1 MKEGQPKTVHLKDYQ
16 APNYLIDE
24 TSLHFDISSAYTM
37 VTAELTIRRNL
48 EASKPNTELVLD
60 GSEMTT
66 RNIWIDGEV
75 LPPNKYEITKSTLR
89 IIDVPESFVLKTQV
103 EIKPQENTALEGLYK
118 SGDMYCTQCEAQG
131 FRNITWYLDRPDV
144 LSKYRTTIH
153 ADKEQFPVLLSNGN
167 EVARGN
173 NGPRHWVTW
182 EDPHKKP
189 AYLFALVAGD
199 LRSIEGTFTTM
210 SGRLVTLKI
219 FTEEHNIDKLDFA
232 MQSLKKAMSWD
243 EETYGR
249 EYDLDI
255 FMIVAVDTFNM
266 GAMENK
272 GLNIF
277 NTSCILTRPD
287 TTTDAGYSRVE
298 SVVAHEYF
306 HNWSGNRVTC
316 RDWFQLSLKEGF
328 TVMRDQQ
335 FSADL
340 GSATVC
346 RIMDVVALRNSQF
359 PEDAGPMA
367 HSIRPDSYIEI
378 NNFYTPTVY
387 EKGAEVVRMIRTLLG
402 EERFRLG
409 TDLYFN
415 RHDGQAV
422 TTEDFVRAMEDASG
436 INFDQFRIWYRQAGT
451 PVLSVSSKYDQKNK
465 VFVIMVDQSCP
476 PTPGQIQKEPNHMP
490 FAVGLLDLKGR
501 DMRFSLDEL
510 PVSSVHETEN
520 SYTAVLNLTKSSQRF
535 IFHGVEEEPTPSLLR
550 DFSAPVRLNY
560 PYTRNQLKFLMSND
574 SDGFARWEAGQRLGT
589 EVIQDVVGQIQAR
602 EKIDGQDNEISTD
615 SRLIEALHTNISE
628 AVARNE
634 DGNFDKA
641 MTAEM
646 LSLPSEAYLAELSTV
661 ADPLA
666 IHQAREAVRY
676 KIATALSD
684 SFRSVYKLN
693 DLKGSYQ
700 PSAKAMGQRALKNI
714 ALAYMMSLY
723 DEDVFEIC
731 LNQFESADNM
741 TDQSA
746 ALRLIV
752 NSGLP
757 RAQEVKERVLADFYS
772 RWSNEALVIDMW
784 FTIQA
789 SCSLPDNISVV
800 TQLLKHEAFDI
811 GNPNRCRALVSGF
824 TSQGVNFH
832 SLDGSGYTFLADRV
846 IELNSINPMVA
857 ARILG
862 PLTRWQKFDEE
873 RQELMKSQLGKIL
886 VVEGLSSDVYEVVTK
901 SLV

>member
-1 MKEGQPKTVHLKDYQ
+1 
-16 APNYLIDE
+16 
-24 TSLHFDISSAYTM
+24 
-37 VTAELTIRRNL
+37 
-48 EASKPNTELVLD
+48 
-60 GSEMTT
+60 
-66 RNIWIDGEV
+66 
-75 LPPNKYEITKSTLR
+75 
-89 IIDVPESFVLKTQV
+89 
-103 EIKPQENTALEGLYK
+103 
-118 SGDMYCTQCEAQG
+118 
-131 FRNITWYLDRPDV
+131 
-144 LSKYRTTIH
+144 
-153 ADKEQFPVLLSNGN
+153 
-167 EVARGN
+167 
-173 NGPRHWVTW
+173 
-182 EDPHKKP
+182 
-189 AYLFALVAGD
+189 
-199 LRSIEGTFTTM
+199 
-210 SGRLVTLKI
+210 
-219 FTEEHNIDKLDFA
+219 
-232 MQSLKKAMSWD
+232 
-243 EETYGR
+243 
-249 EYDLDI
+249 
-255 FMIVAVDTFNM
+255 
-266 GAMENK
+266 
-272 GLNIF
+272 
-277 NTSCILTRPD
+277 
-287 TTTDAGYSRVE
+287 
-298 SVVAHEYF
+298 
-306 HNWSGNRVTC
+306 
-316 RDWFQLSLKEGF
+316 
-328 TVMRDQQ
+328 MRDQQ
-335 FSADL
+335 FSADQ

-422 TTEDFVRAMEDASG
+422 TTEEFVRAMEDASG

-451 PVLSVSSKYDQKNK
+451 PVLSISSEYDQKNK
-465 VFVIMVDQSCP
+465 VFVLMVDQSCP

-490 FAVGLLDLKGR
+490 FAVGLLDSKGI

-520 SYTAVLNLTKSSQRF
+520 RYTAVLNLTKSSQRF

-589 EVIQDVVGQIQAR
+589 EVIEDVVGQIQAR
-602 EKIDGQDNEISTD
+602 GKIDGQNSEISID
-615 SRLIEALHTNISE
+615 SRLLEALHTNISE
-628 AVARNE
+628 AVDRNE

-661 ADPLA
+661 VDPIA

-676 KIATALSD
+676 KIAAALSD
-684 SFRSVYKLN
+684 SLRSVYQLN
-693 DLKGSYQ
+693 DLKDSYQ

-714 ALAYMMSLY
+714 ALAYMMTLY

-757 RAQEVKERVLADFYS
+757 RAQELKERVLADFYS
-772 RWSNEALVIDMW
+772 RWSDEALVIDMW

-789 SCSLPDNISVV
+789 SCSLPNNISSVN
-800 TQLLKHEAFDI
+800 QLLKHEAFDI

-873 RQELMKSQLGKIL
+873 RQKLMKSQLGKIL

>member
-16 APNYLIDE
+16 APKYLIDE

-60 GSEMTT
+60 GGEMTT

-75 LPPNKYEITKSTLR
+75 LPPNRYAITKSTLT
-89 IIDVPESFVLKTQV
+89 IFDVSESFVLKTQV

-144 LSKYRTTIH
+144 LSKYRTTIY

-402 EERFRLG
+402 EKRFRMG

-451 PVLSVSSKYDQKNK
+451 PVLSISSEYDKKNK
-465 VFVIMVDQSCP
+465 VFVLMVDQSCP
-476 PTPGQIQKEPNHMP
+476 PTPGQVQKEPNHMP
-490 FAVGLLDLKGR
+490 FAVGLLDSKGI
-501 DMRFSLDEL
+501 DMRFSLNEL

-520 SYTAVLNLTKSSQRF
+520 RYTIVLNLTKSSQRF
-535 IFHGVEEEPTPSLLR
+535 VFLGVEEEPTPSLLR

-574 SDGFARWEAGQRLGT
+574 SDGFARWEAGQRFGA

-602 EKIDGQDNEISTD
+602 EKIDVQDNEISTD
-615 SRLIEALHTNISE
+615 SRLIEALHTNIAE
-628 AVARNE
+628 AIDRNE
-634 DGNFDKA
+634 DGNLDKA

-646 LSLPSEAYLAELSTV
+646 LSLPSEAYLAELSTLV
-661 ADPLA
+661 DPLA
-666 IHQAREAVRY
+666 IHQAREAVRQ

-684 SFRSVYKLN
+684 SLRSVYKLN

-714 ALAYMMSLY
+714 ALAYMMSLD

-746 ALRLIV
+746 ALRLLV

-832 SLDGSGYTFLADRV
+832 SLDGSGYTFLTDRV

-862 PLTRWQKFDEE
+862 PLTRWQKFDQA
-873 RQELMKSQLGKIL
+873 RQKLMKSQLGKIL
-886 VVEGLSSDVYEVVTK
+886 AVEGLSSDVYEVVTK

>member
-1 MKEGQPKTVHLKDYQ
+1 
-16 APNYLIDE
+16 
-24 TSLHFDISSAYTM
+24 
-37 VTAELTIRRNL
+37 
-48 EASKPNTELVLD
+48 
-60 GSEMTT
+60 
-66 RNIWIDGEV
+66 
-75 LPPNKYEITKSTLR
+75 
-89 IIDVPESFVLKTQV
+89 
-103 EIKPQENTALEGLYK
+103 
-118 SGDMYCTQCEAQG
+118 
-131 FRNITWYLDRPDV
+131 
-144 LSKYRTTIH
+144 
-153 ADKEQFPVLLSNGN
+153 
-167 EVARGN
+167 
-173 NGPRHWVTW
+173 
-182 EDPHKKP
+182 
-189 AYLFALVAGD
+189 
-199 LRSIEGTFTTM
+199 
-210 SGRLVTLKI
+210 
-219 FTEEHNIDKLDFA
+219 
-232 MQSLKKAMSWD
+232 
-243 EETYGR
+243 
-249 EYDLDI
+249 
-255 FMIVAVDTFNM
+255 
-266 GAMENK
+266 
-272 GLNIF
+272 
-277 NTSCILTRPD
+277 
-287 TTTDAGYSRVE
+287 
-298 SVVAHEYF
+298 
-306 HNWSGNRVTC
+306 
-316 RDWFQLSLKEGF
+316 
-328 TVMRDQQ
+328 
-335 FSADL
+335 
-340 GSATVC
+340 
-346 RIMDVVALRNSQF
+346 
-359 PEDAGPMA
+359 
-367 HSIRPDSYIEI
+367 
-378 NNFYTPTVY
+378 
-387 EKGAEVVRMIRTLLG
+387 
-402 EERFRLG
+402 
-409 TDLYFN
+409 
-415 RHDGQAV
+415 
-422 TTEDFVRAMEDASG
+422 
-436 INFDQFRIWYRQAGT
+436 
-451 PVLSVSSKYDQKNK
+451 
-465 VFVIMVDQSCP
+465 
-476 PTPGQIQKEPNHMP
+476 MP
-490 FAVGLLDLKGR
+490 FAVGLLDSKGI

-520 SYTAVLNLTKSSQRF
+520 RYTAVLNLTKSSQRF

-550 DFSAPVRLNY
+550 DFSAPVRLSY

-628 AVARNE
+628 AIDRNE

-661 ADPLA
+661 VDPLA

-757 RAQEVKERVLADFYS
+757 RAQELKERVLADFYS
-772 RWSNEALVIDMW
+772 RWSDEALVIDMW

-811 GNPNRCRALVSGF
+811 SNPNRCRALVSGF